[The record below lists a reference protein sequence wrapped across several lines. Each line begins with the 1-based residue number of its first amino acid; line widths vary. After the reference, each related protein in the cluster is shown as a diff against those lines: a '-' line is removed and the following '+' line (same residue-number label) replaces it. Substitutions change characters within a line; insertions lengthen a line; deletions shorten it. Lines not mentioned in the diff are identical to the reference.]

1 MILTRAPI
9 IVSDLL
15 DAGVDL
21 SAAQQRASHA
31 SIVTTARDDRRG
43 EAATRMA
50 VETLPFPLPQQ
61 R

>member
-1 MILTRAPI
+1 MILTRVHLM
-9 IVSDLL
+9 VSDLL
-15 DAGVDL
+15 DAGVVL
-21 SAAQQRASHA
+21 SAAQQRASHD
-31 SIVTTARDDRRG
+31 SVVTTAHDDRRG